1 MNEGLF
7 LYKEKRLTIRY
18 VIALSLVALFSVSS
32 YLIIQI
38 VLSRQNADAR
48 VINLSGRQRMLSQ
61 MLTKE
66 ALLLAQSDNDDD
78 RKKYHSSLDTA
89 LQNWRMMHNAL
100 RHGNEELRI
109 PAGNSPEIDRYF
121 TLIDQP
127 FQNIVSAAWEILAIA
142 PSGGSQM
149 DLKSPTMRKIV
160 QASPQYLKWMD
171 KIVFQYQKEAD
182 ERVSRLQFLET
193 LFLSIILLVLSL
205 EAVFIFRPMVNKVKK
220 SYESLININSQL
232 AKEIDERK
240 KAEKQLQDSNDRLE
254 AQVIE
259 RTSWLSEMNDELK
272 MEISERA
279 RADRIL
285 RNAYEDLKNLQSEN
299 VAIMRDLERKKSEL
313 DKSLHEKELLLRELH
328 HRVKNNLQIISSLI
342 RIQSKSLPNGSHTR
356 IFKDSENRI
365 MSMALVHEKLYK
377 SKDLA
382 HIAMKDYVRD
392 IINSLAGAYDSSN
405 GRISFQVDVDDIF
418 MNVDSAIPCGLVLN
432 ELISNSMKHAF
443 VDVDGGRINVRMA
456 KGLDD
461 QIELTVNDNGR
472 GMLAGGHPEN
482 EGSIGLEL
490 VRTIVEDQLRG
501 TMVVDAAG
509 LAEFK
514 ISFREPNYRKR
525 I

>member
-18 VIALSLVALFSVSS
+18 IIALSLVALFSVSS

-66 ALLLAQSDNDDD
+66 TLLLAQSENEDD
-78 RKKYHSSLDTA
+78 RMKYHSSLDAA
-89 LQNWRMMHNAL
+89 LQNWRMMHEAL
-100 RHGNEELRI
+100 RHGNEELKI
-109 PAGNSPEIDRYF
+109 PAGNSPEIEKYF
-121 TLIDQP
+121 TQIDQP
-127 FQNIVSAAWEILAIA
+127 FQNIVNAAGEILAIG
-142 PSGGSQM
+142 PSGSSQM
-149 DLKSPTMRKIV
+149 PLKSPTMLKIV
-160 QASPQYLKWMD
+160 ESSPQYLEWMD

-182 ERVSRLQFLET
+182 ERVSRLQYLET
-193 LFLSIILLVLSL
+193 LFLSIILMILSL
-205 EAVFIFRPMVNKVKK
+205 EAVFIFRPMVAKVKK
-220 SYESLININSQL
+220 SYESLISVNNQL
-232 AKEIDERK
+232 AKEIDDRK

-254 AQVIE
+254 AQVME
-259 RTSWLSEMNDELK
+259 RTSWLSEMNEELK
-272 MEISERA
+272 KEINERA
-279 RADRIL
+279 RAERIL
-285 RNAYEDLKNLQSEN
+285 RDAYEDLKKLQSEN
-299 VAIMRDLERKKSEL
+299 VAMMGEL

-405 GRISFQVDVDDIF
+405 GRISFQIEVDDIF

-443 VDVDGGRINVRMA
+443 VGVDGGRISVRMA

-461 QIELTVNDNGR
+461 QIELTVNDNGKGLR
-472 GMLAGGHPEN
+472 PEGHPEN

-501 TMVVDAAG
+501 TMAMDSGG